1 MSNNLHILS
10 QHRQEQGRADHRP
23 NPINQPRQVKAVQKR
38 RRRQRPRRQHPH
50 EVIPKQRALANA
62 VLRVI
67 PPKPSKNP
75 LLRLGLERAKM
86 LLLAQPNSPKR
97 HSVHRGLQ
105 RNLEQWKRWHQ
116 MPRHLLRMPNPLRQ
130 RLNVLV
136 GEHPSRRRPIKKS
149 KTDKQ
154 LQLNP
159 PHRPP
164 PSHPSQVSE
173 GVASP
178 QRKQKH
184 KQIPKLRIRT
194 SAKALPSLH
203 KPRANHPRRT
213 SARIA
218 GQRRRRRRRRR
229 NPSQTPNQNKNP
241 SLNLSSPRNQ
251 NQRSHPVL
259 PSLAVE
265 KLARKPNAQQ
275 RHQLRRQ
282 KDNQNMQMR
291 SPLSRQAGRQ
301 EHPAGKPFQ
310 SLFIGWLMFLHWV
323 QKTLLSARMKKAI
336 TPGMNFLLAR

>member
-1 MSNNLHILS
+1 MRNNQQILS
-10 QHRQEQGRADHRP
+10 QHRQGQGRADHLH
-23 NPINQPRQVKAVQKR
+23 NPINQPRQLKAVQKR
-38 RRRQRPRRQHPH
+38 GRRQRPRRQHPH
-50 EVIPKQRALANA
+50 EVMPKQRVLANA
-62 VLRVI
+62 VPGVI

-75 LLRLGLERAKM
+75 PLRLGLKQVKA
-86 LLLAQPNSPKR
+86 LVLVQPNSLSR
-97 HSVHRGLQ
+97 HNARQGLP

-116 MPRHLLRMPNPLRQ
+116 MPRHLLRMSNPMHQ
-130 RLNVLV
+130 RLSVLV
-136 GEHPSRRRPIKKS
+136 GDNPSRRRPTKKS
-149 KTDKQ
+149 KIDKQ

-184 KQIPKLRIRT
+184 KQIPKLRILT
-194 SAKALPSLH
+194 SAKALLSLYML
-203 KPRANHPRRT
+203 RAKRPRRT

-218 GQRRRRRRRRR
+218 GQRRHRHRC
-229 NPSQTPNQNKNP
+229 NQSQSQ
-241 SLNLSSPRNQ
+241 NLSSPRNQ

-265 KLARKPNAQQ
+265 KLARKLNAQQ

-282 KDNQNMQMR
+282 KNNQNRQMR
-291 SPLSRQAGRQ
+291 RPLSRQAGRQ

-336 TPGMNFLLAR
+336 TPGMNFLLARRANCPTAVA